1 MTKRRLRDLAA
12 RVVVRLEAEPRLIRH
27 REDANHRHR
36 QIAIDLL
43 LEFGREIVV
52 LDQRCS
58 INR

>member
-1 MTKRRLRDLAA
+1 
-12 RVVVRLEAEPRLIRH
+12 VVRLEAEPRLIRH